1 MISGIFI
8 KKLILTIHF
17 IPNRE
22 WSEFKILTLSMTV
35 LLLLVWLTKIQRSKK
50 VRRNYHNQF
59 LENTPAMGMRWGV
72 HHKNLHIGNDSE
84 KDQLGTV
91 QTQQNMET
99 MEQEEKPQKKFRFQ
113 SHTNI
118 YKQNSINSEYQISRL
133 MSDIQEMQCDRTKL
147 TTNDS
152 DIEKIKAEHK
162 QFQEEIKKLQSEIV
176 AHDKARDIFEQQV
189 YKLKA
194 DNEKWKDT
202 IFKYEQTE
210 LQNKKLLIK
219 LEKLQEEN
227 NQFQNELST
236 HKQTKENF
244 KQQVSELM
252 VNNEILKHKL
262 VKHEKTKSQIEE
274 MAAEHK
280 ILQENIAHLQNEILI
295 HKQAKESIEQLQKE
309 IITYKHLKE
318 SFEQQVSELTAD
330 NEKLH
335 YELTELTKAESKI
348 AEMTI
353 KLKQIQK
360 ENFLAEQISEP
371 QIVTESAIEKLV
383 SENTA
388 INKTQHRIVK
398 GVRQKFC
405 KKCNEWKPEN
415 EFHKNAS
422 NKDNLA
428 ADCKVCKNNAA
439 KERRKHL
446 KAIQN

>member
-17 IPNRE
+17 IPNRQ
-22 WSEFKILTLSMTV
+22 WSEFEILALSMTV
-35 LLLLVWLTKIQRSKK
+35 LLLLVWLTKIQRNKK

-84 KDQLGTV
+84 KDQLATV
-91 QTQQNMET
+91 QKQQNMET
-99 MEQEEKPQKKFRFQ
+99 NEPEEKPQKKFRFQ

-118 YKQNSINSEYQISRL
+118 YKQNSINSKYQISRL
-133 MSDIQEMQCDRTKL
+133 MSDIQEMQCERTKS
-147 TTNDS
+147 TNNDS
-152 DIEKIKAEHK
+152 DIDEMKAEHK
-162 QFQEEIKKLQSEIV
+162 QLQEEIKKLQSEIV
-176 AHDKARDIFEQQV
+176 AHNQAREIFEQQV

-202 IFKYEQTE
+202 IVKYEQTE

-227 NQFQNELST
+227 KQFQNEIST

-252 VNNEILKHKL
+252 VDNEKLKDVFEKYELAQSQNNKNFETI
-262 VKHEKTKSQIEE
+262 EK
-274 MAAEHK
+274 
-280 ILQENIAHLQNEILI
+280 LQEE
-295 HKQAKESIEQLQKE
+295 IEQLQNE
-309 IITYKHLKE
+309 IITYKHVKE

-335 YELTELTKAESKI
+335 FELTELVKAESKI

-360 ENFLAEQISEP
+360 ENFLTEQISEP
-371 QIVTESAIEKLV
+371 QIVTESAIEKPV
-383 SENTA
+383 SGKTA
-388 INKTQHRIVK
+388 INIKQHRIVN
-398 GVRQKFC
+398 GVRQKLC

-422 NKDNLA
+422 SKDNLA

-439 KERRKHL
+439 KERRNKSKQL
-446 KAIQN
+446 KNDFNITRNPHSSIQDEI